1 MAQARCVVHGFVI
14 RRNLGTEM
22 AAVRRL
28 TRVGGRDDDLLH
40 HVPLHLVRHGVQRH
54 EIVPGGARNLGA
66 GDVEDAVENAAT
78 VAALLNKVKDERA
91 KQIKSFQRD
100 LRRRVAAKAAAERG
114 ACDDSKNVR
123 SIAYA
128 VATHSKG
135 RNNAKTHTTTTAK
148 QTPLEFLLASSA
160 ATARESHRG
169 LLVSIVPT
177 AFGGD
182 IGRGHVSQG
191 ETKETEDIDDPTCV
205 PPDVAESR
213 RQRIRNER
221 EAAAMASRRAAST
234 KRATREGQAA
244 HWRVRASGDTGVK
257 NGDMSDDTTE
267 DDMHATETQVTET
280 KETKEPTTRDVA
292 LWLSERGLDFAAIP
306 PVCACPHSFDSAP
319 FDEYAAFRC
328 ARNCALYGEPDKRD
342 EATRAALRALG

>member
-169 LLVSIVPT
+169 LLVCQPRS
-177 AFGGD
+177 
-182 IGRGHVSQG
+182 G
-191 ETKETEDIDDPTCV
+191 ET
-205 PPDVAESR
+205 
-213 RQRIRNER
+213 
-221 EAAAMASRRAAST
+221 
-234 KRATREGQAA
+234 
-244 HWRVRASGDTGVK
+244 
-257 NGDMSDDTTE
+257 
-267 DDMHATETQVTET
+267 
-280 KETKEPTTRDVA
+280 
-292 LWLSERGLDFAAIP
+292 
-306 PVCACPHSFDSAP
+306 
-319 FDEYAAFRC
+319 
-328 ARNCALYGEPDKRD
+328 
-342 EATRAALRALG
+342 